1 MVVHTPQELFALRKL
16 GYYYP
21 FHRWKYYYY
30 YFIREWPLITIA
42 PKDCSTYVKAH
53 WKLWLMWF
61 RKKGIKMNDQVS
73 TQMAEAHQLDIPEA
87 LQELKKEEDRD
98 QAIAEKVFVQTEA
111 DVGKEEQ
118 RIN

>member
-1 MVVHTPQELFALRKL
+1 
-16 GYYYP
+16 
-21 FHRWKYYYY
+21 
-30 YFIREWPLITIA
+30 
-42 PKDCSTYVKAH
+42 
-53 WKLWLMWF
+53 
-61 RKKGIKMNDQVS
+61 MNDQVS